1 MEDIWISRDLPVL
14 EAVIRAR
21 DSDIDDLP
29 TGASIAAATGFSDKV
44 VEQSLYALKDEYVEL
59 RMVGGGS
66 RNWFITDVTAD
77 ARRIVGQWPSPDN
90 LADRLVSALTAAADQ
105 ETDPEKQ
112 SKLRKAVDTLG
123 GVARDILVDVAAA
136 TITGRSGLAAG
147 G

>member
-21 DSDIDDLP
+21 DNNIDDLP
-29 TGASIAAATGFSDKV
+29 TGASIAAATGFSDEV
-44 VEQSLYALKDEYVEL
+44 VEQSLYALKGEYVDL

-66 RNWFITDVTAD
+66 RNWFITDVAAD
-77 ARRIVGQWPSPDN
+77 ARRIVGQWPSPSD

-123 GVARDILVDVAAA
+123 GAARDILVDVAAA
-136 TITGRSGLAAG
+136 TITGRGGLAAG